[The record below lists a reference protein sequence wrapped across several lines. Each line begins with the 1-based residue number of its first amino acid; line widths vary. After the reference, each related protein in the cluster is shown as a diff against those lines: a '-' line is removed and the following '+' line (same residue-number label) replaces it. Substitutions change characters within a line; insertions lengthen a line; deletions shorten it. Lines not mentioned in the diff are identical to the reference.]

1 MKLQLM
7 KRRDTDG
14 RGFEGSPRLESR
26 HGGFTSDIVSPHHYP
41 ASQGYLYPLL
51 AYTEIPPVE
60 INPVLKKRKETGTKV
75 SAPRKLHK
83 LHFGDLLSMERKCLN
98 NRMTSSVKRK
108 EMCFSFVLPAVEVV
122 MIVSKSTAVWV

>member
-14 RGFEGSPRLESR
+14 RGFESSPRLESR

-60 INPVLKKRKETGTKV
+60 INPVLKKRKKK
-75 SAPRKLHK
+75 R
-83 LHFGDLLSMERKCLN
+83 
-98 NRMTSSVKRK
+98 NRYQGKPTQEIAQITLWR
-108 EMCFSFVLPAVEVV
+108 FA
-122 MIVSKSTAVWV
+122 